1 MLVYRIVS
9 QQATPTPR
17 SAPHPAAA
25 QSSELRETIRQ
36 ITMEAQAA
44 AQEAQVAA
52 RHAKAAAAAQAT
64 TVQGSHGQKITI
76 DEHGIVVGPNM
87 PNMPNMPSMPS
98 MPNMP
103 NAPVLAAAPP
113 EVFTIAPSMD
123 NMIPPQAVDLA
134 YGFFIMCAVMVIG
147 WPLARAFGRR
157 IERRADTA
165 VLDPVFAGQLQR
177 IEQAVDAMSIEIE
190 RISESQRFMAKLQ
203 NGAAEHGALPSVE
216 RR

>member
-9 QQATPTPR
+9 QQATAQ

-36 ITMEAQAA
+36 ITLDAQAA

-52 RHAKAAAAAQAT
+52 QHARAAAAAQAT
-64 TVQGSHGQKITI
+64 TVQGSHGSRITI
-76 DEHGIVVGPNM
+76 DEHGIVVAPRAPNA
-87 PNMPNMPSMPS
+87 
-98 MPNMP
+98 P
-103 NAPVLAAAPP
+103 NAPVLAGAP

-134 YGFFIMCAVMVIG
+134 FGFFIMCAVMVIG

-157 IERRADTA
+157 IERRTDTA
-165 VLDPVFAGQLQR
+165 VLDPAFAGQLQR

-203 NGAAEHGALPSVE
+203 NGAADRGALPSVE